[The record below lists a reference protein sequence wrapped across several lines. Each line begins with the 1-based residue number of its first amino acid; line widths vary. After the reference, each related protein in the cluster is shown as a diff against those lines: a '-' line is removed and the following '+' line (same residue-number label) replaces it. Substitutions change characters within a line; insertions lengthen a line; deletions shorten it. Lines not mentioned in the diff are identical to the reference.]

1 MQNTTLVSIICI
13 LTRSM
18 HNTYYSGVLY
28 ELVVSIIYIL
38 VYYTSLLYAYSLL
51 ARCYA
56 YYEYSSCGNRV
67 CILLILYSNIMHNNS
82 STTSIASTHSI
93 TVIVL

>member
-28 ELVVSIIYIL
+28 ELVVSIIYI
-38 VYYTSLLYAYSLL
+38 YYTSLLYAYSLL

-56 YYEYSSCGNRV
+56 YYSSCGTRV
-67 CILLILYSNIMHNNS
+67 CILLILASNIMHNNS